1 MFNIIRSE
9 LYKTRHRKY
18 PYILIGILSAFILF
32 FVTVTAF
39 QNRVNNAN
47 IGLGDVLLACVPL
60 LSMGVYMT
68 ILIVDAVFSDEYKNQ
83 TMKNTV
89 AFGISRTSLFF
100 GKLIAELIV
109 AVISLIVLLAVL
121 ILSTLILMGPGD
133 QMVLQ
138 AALPIFFQRV
148 VLCCRCL

>member
-32 FVTVTAF
+32 FVTVIAF

-47 IGLGDVLLACVPL
+47 IGQGDVLLACVPL

-83 TMKNTV
+83 TMKNT
-89 AFGISRTSLFF
+89 ACFLASSL
-100 GKLIAELIV
+100 
-109 AVISLIVLLAVL
+109 
-121 ILSTLILMGPGD
+121 
-133 QMVLQ
+133 
-138 AALPIFFQRV
+138 RN
-148 VLCCRCL
+148 